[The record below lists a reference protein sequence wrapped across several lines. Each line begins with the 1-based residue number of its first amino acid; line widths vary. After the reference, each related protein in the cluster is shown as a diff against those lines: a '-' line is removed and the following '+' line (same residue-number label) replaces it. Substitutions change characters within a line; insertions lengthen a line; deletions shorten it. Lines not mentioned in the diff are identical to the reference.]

1 MSESDKAQRYIASL
15 NAARLNGTW
24 SDVPELVRKVD
35 KHAPHRRCLTL
46 AATSEAQT
54 ATSSNRRPGTQTSA
68 ASHTTLLDQTPKLVQ
83 AIESESAHKDDA
95 FQANVALH
103 EIYFLRAEWST
114 VLGGLKD
121 DVWLQ
126 VSPFAKTP
134 ADLSPNSRLALI
146 KYCYF
151 LGVASEQKL
160 STESALRVYSQALS
174 AIDQAPVN
182 LAGFLEY
189 RTWAARLL
197 GRICTLQANQGRTS
211 NLSTAYAALISY
223 RAWARIWTGDSASKT
238 TAPSYSLGPYDVSN
252 KDVWAMYYNFLSFLL
267 STDLVYTSSAE
278 SPLAVY
284 NSEYPVHDL
293 AKMRLRQRSELKQ
306 VEAAYESV
314 LLYKTK
320 FPNANQS
327 NEEVEQWTNS
337 VISNW
342 SILCG
347 PGWREVDLGEGGKA
361 AVSRS
366 TLDILYRAATKTFH
380 STLILRHLFTV
391 HASLAEFDLAIKAFD
406 SYTEITTRSKSRAEK
421 TGHNEPG
428 LDSDDIAVLTAAQAI
443 GVLCRYGSQAE
454 GEKAL
459 EISKRLSDW
468 LKQPRP
474 SSAITVSRKDE
485 DGRQPDKAAMNDET
499 ATGILISAESSVAA
513 YRAIGESQANYARLT
528 HDPAQRSEFREKA
541 IKSLRKAAEMSRSG
555 NLDPETALLLGTVL
569 AENRQ
574 LLPATQI
581 VKFALAS
588 SSDDESSS
596 AAQKAQMIPLYHLMS
611 LLLTARGDYEHAVEF
626 CDVAFERFGGAD
638 IMFGDAD
645 GEALIHQMEESEKEA
660 LLQLRLTQLALTE
673 TLDESEMA
681 VDAGSQVLAL
691 YHKLFATSTNGLAP
705 PPPKDR
711 TSFIAPSVKTQGTLK
726 SVRGS
731 IMSRSKSTR
740 KNAEGP
746 TQEKDVPPLPTANNN
761 TSIAAATTT
770 DENTSH
776 EKHHHKIHLPHHPL
790 KHLRHHG
797 HTTDPEKDALA
808 FETGPAVPT
817 KDGSTQNQPL
827 REVPHDLES
836 TKQPAPIGQSDQPPS
851 QNLRLPAPHSTM
863 ASAAPRP
870 RYPSARQKRHTVS
883 LLIEVW
889 LHIAGQ
895 YTRSELFEDAEGAI
909 DEAHK
914 LVEELQQ
921 TVAREDCSAKAFDEK
936 GWGGGRSV
944 NKLWADVWAEVR
956 DFFPSTNPDHN
967 TDTKQRGALAAAKFH
982 PHDALAAYEK
992 ALSHYPDHA
1001 AGIVGISSILLDIY
1015 SQAIPAEAPNP
1026 NSIIAPST
1034 PSTPTNPK
1042 VLPADPTPSVAVQ
1055 TRLAAR
1061 DRAYFLLTA
1070 LTKTGEG
1077 WDDSEAWSLLAR
1089 AHEESGQLDRAR
1101 EALWFL
1107 VELEDGRPIR
1117 PWSVVGCAL

>member
-1 MSESDKAQRYIASL
+1 
-15 NAARLNGTW
+15 
-24 SDVPELVRKVD
+24 
-35 KHAPHRRCLTL
+35 
-46 AATSEAQT
+46 
-54 ATSSNRRPGTQTSA
+54 
-68 ASHTTLLDQTPKLVQ
+68 
-83 AIESESAHKDDA
+83 
-95 FQANVALH
+95 
-103 EIYFLRAEWST
+103 
-114 VLGGLKD
+114 
-121 DVWLQ
+121 LQ
-126 VSPFAKTP
+126 S
-134 ADLSPNSRLALI
+134 
-146 KYCYF
+146 
-151 LGVASEQKL
+151 
-160 STESALRVYSQALS
+160 
-174 AIDQAPVN
+174 
-182 LAGFLEY
+182 
-189 RTWAARLL
+189 
-197 GRICTLQANQGRTS
+197 NQGHTS
-211 NLSTAYAALISY
+211 NLSTANAALISY

-238 TAPSYSLGPYDVSN
+238 AAPSYSLGPYDVSN

-284 NSEYPVHDL
+284 NSEYPAHDL

-314 LLYKTK
+314 LLYKTR
-320 FPNANQS
+320 FPHANQS
-327 NEEVEQWTNS
+327 NEEVERWTNS
-337 VISNW
+337 VIANW

-428 LDSDDIAVLTAAQAI
+428 LDSDDLVVLTAAQAI

-459 EISKRLSDW
+459 DVSKRLSDW

-474 SSAITVSRKDE
+474 T
-485 DGRQPDKAAMNDET
+485 AMNDET

-513 YRAIGESQANYARLT
+513 YRAIGEIQANYARLT
-528 HDPAQRSEFREKA
+528 HDPAQRSEYREQA
-541 IKSLRKAAEMSRSG
+541 IKSLRKAAEMSPG
-555 NLDPETALLLGTVL
+555 GDLDPETALLLGTVL

-574 LLPATQI
+574 LLPATQV

-588 SSDDESSS
+588 SQDDESSS
-596 AAQKAQMIPLYHLMS
+596 AVRKAQMIPLYHLMS

-626 CDVAFERFGGAD
+626 CDIAFEQFGGSD

-645 GEALIHQMEESEKEA
+645 GEALIHQMEESEKEL

-691 YHKLFATSTNGLAP
+691 YHKLFGTSANGVAP
-705 PPPKDR
+705 PPPKDM

-731 IMSRSKSTR
+731 IMSRTKSTR
-740 KNAEGP
+740 KNAEGL
-746 TQEKDVPPLPTANNN
+746 TQEKDVPPLPTANKN
-761 TSIAAATTT
+761 TSIPAATTT

-790 KHLRHHG
+790 KHLHHHG
-797 HTTDPEKDALA
+797 HATDPEKDALA
-808 FETGPAVPT
+808 SETAPAVPT
-817 KDGSTQNQPL
+817 KDESNQNQPL
-827 REVPHDLES
+827 REVPHNLES
-836 TKQPAPIGQSDQPPS
+836 TKQPAPIGHSDQPPS
-851 QNLRLPAPHSTM
+851 QDLRLPAPHPTM

-921 TVAREDCSAKAFDEK
+921 AVAREDCSAKAFDEK

-944 NKLWADVWAEVR
+944 NRLWADVWAE
-956 DFFPSTNPDHN
+956 
-967 TDTKQRGALAAAKFH
+967 RGALAAAKSK

-1015 SQAIPAEAPNP
+1015 SQVIPAEAPNP
-1026 NSIIAPST
+1026 NSI
-1034 PSTPTNPK
+1034 
-1042 VLPADPTPSVAVQ
+1042 
-1055 TRLAAR
+1055 
-1061 DRAYFLLTA
+1061 
-1070 LTKTGEG
+1070 
-1077 WDDSEAWSLLAR
+1077 
-1089 AHEESGQLDRAR
+1089 
-1101 EALWFL
+1101 
-1107 VELEDGRPIR
+1107 
-1117 PWSVVGCAL
+1117 

>member
-1 MSESDKAQRYIASL
+1 VSESDKAQRYIGSL
-15 NAARLNGTW
+15 NAARLNGAW

-35 KHAPHRRCLTL
+35 KHAPHRTCLTL

-68 ASHTTLLDQTPKLVQ
+68 ASHTSLLDQTPKLVR
-83 AIESESAHKDDA
+83 AIESERTLLEDA

-103 EIYFLRAEWST
+103 EIYFLRAEWPT

-121 DVWLQ
+121 DVWKELA
-126 VSPFAKTP
+126 PFAKSP
-134 ADLSPNSRLALI
+134 AELNPNTRLALI
-146 KYCYF
+146 KHCYF

-160 STESALRVYSQALS
+160 SLDSALRVYSQALS

-182 LAGFLEY
+182 LAALSEY

-197 GRICTLQANQGRTS
+197 GRICTLQSKQAHTS
-211 NLSTAYAALISY
+211 TLSTANAALVSY
-223 RAWARIWTGDSASKT
+223 RAWARIWTGDSATKIA
-238 TAPSYSLGPYDVSN
+238 APSYSLGPYDVSN
-252 KDVWAMYYNFLSFLL
+252 KEVWGMYYSFLSFILA
-267 STDLVYTSSAE
+267 TDLLYTPSSE
-278 SPLAVY
+278 SPLAFY
-284 NSEYPVHDL
+284 NPNHPTSDL

-320 FPNANQS
+320 FPQANQS
-327 NEEVEQWTNS
+327 NEEVEQWVNS

-347 PGWREVDLGEGGKA
+347 PGWREPDLGEGGKA
-361 AVSRS
+361 AVSRG

-380 STLILRHLFTV
+380 STLILRHLFTI

-406 SYTEITTRSKSRAEK
+406 SYTEITSRAKSRAEK

-428 LDSDDIAVLTAAQAI
+428 LDSDDLVVLTAAQAI
-443 GVLCRYGSQAE
+443 GILCRYGSQAE

-459 EISKRLSDW
+459 EVSKRLSDW
-468 LKQPRP
+468 LRQPRP

-485 DGRQPDKAAMNDET
+485 DGRQPDKAAMHDET
-499 ATGILISAESSVAA
+499 ATGILISAKSSVAA

-528 HDPAQRSEFREKA
+528 HDPAQRSEYREKA
-541 IKSLRKAAEMSRSG
+541 IKSLRKAAEMSPDG

-581 VKFALAS
+581 VKFALTS
-588 SSDDESSS
+588 SQDDDSGS
-596 AAQKAQMIPLYHLMS
+596 AIRKGQMIPLYHLMS

-626 CDVAFERFGGAD
+626 CDVAFEQYGGAD
-638 IMFGDAD
+638 IMFGESD
-645 GEALIHQMEESEKEA
+645 GEALILQMEDSEKEG

-673 TLDESEMA
+673 MLDDSETA

-691 YHKLFATSTNGLAP
+691 YHKLFGTSANRVV
-705 PPPKDR
+705 PPPKD
-711 TSFIAPSVKTQGTLK
+711 TVDPSAASFVAPSLKTEGTFK
-726 SVRGS
+726 SVSGS
-731 IMSRSKSTR
+731 IMRRSKSTR
-740 KNAEGP
+740 KTAEGP
-746 TQEKDVPPLPTANNN
+746 AQEKDVPPLPTVNNN
-761 TSIAAATTT
+761 TSTPASTAT
-770 DENTSH
+770 DENMSH
-776 EKHHHKIHLPHHPL
+776 EKQHHKIHLPHHPL
-790 KHLRHHG
+790 KHLHHHG
-797 HTTDPEKDALA
+797 HAADPEKAALA
-808 FETGPAVPT
+808 FDSAPAVPV
-817 KDGSTQNQPL
+817 KDGFDQNQPL
-827 REVPHDLES
+827 REVPHNLES
-836 TKQPAPIGQSDQPPS
+836 TKQPAPIGHEDQTPS
-851 QNLRLPAPHSTM
+851 QDLRLPAPHPTT

-870 RYPSARQKRHTVS
+870 RYSFARQRRHTVS
-883 LLIEVW
+883 LLVEVW

-895 YTRSELFEDAEGAI
+895 YTRGEFFEDAEGAV

-914 LVEELQQ
+914 LAEDLQQ
-921 TVAREDCSAKAFDEK
+921 VVAREDCSAKAFDEK

-944 NKLWADVWAEVR
+944 NRLWADVWAER
-956 DFFPSTNPDHN
+956 AS
-967 TDTKQRGALAAAKFH
+967 LAAARFH
-982 PHDALAAYEK
+982 PHEALAAYER
-992 ALSHYPDHA
+992 ALSYYPDHA
-1001 AGIVGISSILLDIY
+1001 AAIVGISTILLDIY
-1015 SQAIPAEAPNP
+1015 AQVIPAEAPLP

-1034 PSTPTNPK
+1034 PAPTNPK
-1042 VLPADPTPSVAVQ
+1042 VLPTDPTPSVAVQ

-1070 LTKTGEG
+1070 LTKSGEG

-1107 VELEDGRPIR
+1107 VELEDGRPLR
-1117 PWSVVGCAL
+1117 PWNVVSSAL

>member
-1 MSESDKAQRYIASL
+1 MSVSESDKAQRYIASL

-83 AIESESAHKDDA
+83 AIETESAHKDDA

-134 ADLSPNSRLALI
+134 ADLSPNTRLALI

-160 STESALRVYSQALS
+160 SPESALRVYSQALS

-189 RTWAARLL
+189 RTWTARLL
-197 GRICTLQANQGRTS
+197 GRICNLQSNQGHTS
-211 NLSTAYAALISY
+211 NLSTANAALISY

-238 TAPSYSLGPYDVSN
+238 AAPSYSLGPYDVSN

-284 NSEYPVHDL
+284 NSEYPAHDL

-314 LLYKTK
+314 LLYKTR
-320 FPNANQS
+320 FPHANQS
-327 NEEVEQWTNS
+327 NEEVERWTNS
-337 VISNW
+337 VIANW

-428 LDSDDIAVLTAAQAI
+428 LDSDDLVVLTAAQAI

-459 EISKRLSDW
+459 DVSKRLSDW

-474 SSAITVSRKDE
+474 SSAITVARKDE

-528 HDPAQRSEFREKA
+528 HDPAQRSEYREQA
-541 IKSLRKAAEMSRSG
+541 IKSLRKAAEMSPG
-555 NLDPETALLLGTVL
+555 GDLDPETALLLGTVL

-574 LLPATQI
+574 LLPATQV

-588 SSDDESSS
+588 LQDDESSS
-596 AAQKAQMIPLYHLMS
+596 AVRKAQMIPLYHLMS

-626 CDVAFERFGGAD
+626 CDIAFEQFGGSD

-681 VDAGSQVLAL
+681 VDAGSQMLAL
-691 YHKLFATSTNGLAP
+691 YHKLFGTSANGVAP
-705 PPPKDR
+705 PPPKDM

-731 IMSRSKSTR
+731 IMSRTKSTR
-740 KNAEGP
+740 KNAEGL
-746 TQEKDVPPLPTANNN
+746 TQEKDVPPLPTANKN
-761 TSIAAATTT
+761 TSIPAATTT

-790 KHLRHHG
+790 KHLHHHG
-797 HTTDPEKDALA
+797 HATDSEKDALA
-808 FETGPAVPT
+808 SETAPAVPT
-817 KDGSTQNQPL
+817 KDESNQNQPL
-827 REVPHDLES
+827 REVPHNLES
-836 TKQPAPIGQSDQPPS
+836 TKQPAPIGHSDQPPS
-851 QNLRLPAPHSTM
+851 QDLRLPAPYPTM

-914 LVEELQQ
+914 LAEELQQ
-921 TVAREDCSAKAFDEK
+921 AVAREDCSAKAFDEK

-944 NKLWADVWAEVR
+944 NRLWADVWAE
-956 DFFPSTNPDHN
+956 
-967 TDTKQRGALAAAKFH
+967 RGALAAAKSR

-1015 SQAIPAEAPNP
+1015 SQVIPAEAPNP

-1034 PSTPTNPK
+1034 VSTPTNPK
-1042 VLPADPTPSVAVQ
+1042 VLPTDPTPSVAVQ

-1117 PWSVVGCAL
+1117 PWSVVSCAL

>member
-1 MSESDKAQRYIASL
+1 MSVSESDKAQRYIASL
-15 NAARLNGTW
+15 NAARLNGSW

-54 ATSSNRRPGTQTSA
+54 ASSSNRRPGTQTSA

-126 VSPFAKTP
+126 VSPFAKSPAELTP
-134 ADLSPNSRLALI
+134 NTRLALI

-151 LGVASEQKL
+151 LGVASEQNL

-182 LAGFLEY
+182 LASYLEY

-197 GRICTLQANQGRTS
+197 GRICTLQSKQGHTS
-211 NLSTAYAALISY
+211 ALSTAIAALISY
-223 RAWARIWTGDSASKT
+223 RAWARIWTGDAASKT
-238 TAPSYSLGPYDVSN
+238 AAPSYSLGPYDVSN

-278 SPLAVY
+278 SPLALY
-284 NSEYPVHDL
+284 NSEYPVKDL

-314 LLYKTK
+314 LLHKTR
-320 FPNANQS
+320 FPHANQS
-327 NEEVEQWTNS
+327 NQEVEQWTNS
-337 VISNW
+337 VVSNW

-347 PGWREVDLGEGGKA
+347 PNWREVDLGEGGKA

-366 TLDILYRAATKTFH
+366 VLDILYRAATKTFH

-406 SYTEITTRSKSRAEK
+406 SYTDITSRSKSRAEK

-428 LDSDDIAVLTAAQAI
+428 LDSDDTAVLTAAQAI

-541 IKSLRKAAEMSRSG
+541 IKSLRKAAEMSSSG
-555 NLDPETALLLGTVL
+555 SLDPETALLLGTVL

-574 LLPATQI
+574 LLPATQV

-588 SSDDESSS
+588 SQDDESSS
-596 AAQKAQMIPLYHLMS
+596 TARKSQMIPLYHLMS

-626 CDVAFERFGGAD
+626 CDVAFEQFGGAD

-645 GEALIHQMEESEKEA
+645 GEALVHQMEEPEKEA

-673 TLDESEMA
+673 TLDDSEIA

-691 YHKLFATSTNGLAP
+691 YHKLFATSTNGVAP

-711 TSFIAPSVKTQGTLK
+711 TSLIAPSVKTQGTLK

-731 IMSRSKSTR
+731 MMSRSKSTR

-746 TQEKDVPPLPTANNN
+746 AQEKDVPPLPTANNN
-761 TSIAAATTT
+761 TSIPAATTT

-790 KHLRHHG
+790 KHLHHHG
-797 HTTDPEKDALA
+797 HATDPEKAALA
-808 FETGPAVPT
+808 SENTPAVAT
-817 KDGSTQNQPL
+817 KEESNENQAL
-827 REVPHDLES
+827 REVPHNLES
-836 TKQPAPIGQSDQPPS
+836 KKQPAPIGHPDQPPS
-851 QNLRLPAPHSTM
+851 QDLRLPAPHPTK
-863 ASAAPRP
+863 ASAAPRLH
-870 RYPSARQKRHTVS
+870 YPSARQKRHTVS

-895 YTRSELFEDAEGAI
+895 YTRSEFFEDAEGAV

-914 LVEELQQ
+914 LAEELQQ
-921 TVAREDCSAKAFDEK
+921 AVAREDCSAKAFDEK

-944 NKLWADVWAEVR
+944 NRLWADVWAE
-956 DFFPSTNPDHN
+956 
-967 TDTKQRGALAAAKFH
+967 RGALAAARSH

-1042 VLPADPTPSVAVQ
+1042 VLPTDPTPSVAVQ

-1117 PWSVVGCAL
+1117 PWSVVSCAL

>member
-1 MSESDKAQRYIASL
+1 
-15 NAARLNGTW
+15 
-24 SDVPELVRKVD
+24 
-35 KHAPHRRCLTL
+35 
-46 AATSEAQT
+46 
-54 ATSSNRRPGTQTSA
+54 
-68 ASHTTLLDQTPKLVQ
+68 
-83 AIESESAHKDDA
+83 
-95 FQANVALH
+95 
-103 EIYFLRAEWST
+103 
-114 VLGGLKD
+114 
-121 DVWLQ
+121 
-126 VSPFAKTP
+126 
-134 ADLSPNSRLALI
+134 
-146 KYCYF
+146 
-151 LGVASEQKL
+151 
-160 STESALRVYSQALS
+160 
-174 AIDQAPVN
+174 
-182 LAGFLEY
+182 
-189 RTWAARLL
+189 
-197 GRICTLQANQGRTS
+197 
-211 NLSTAYAALISY
+211 
-223 RAWARIWTGDSASKT
+223 
-238 TAPSYSLGPYDVSN
+238 
-252 KDVWAMYYNFLSFLL
+252 
-267 STDLVYTSSAE
+267 
-278 SPLAVY
+278 
-284 NSEYPVHDL
+284 
-293 AKMRLRQRSELKQ
+293 RLRQRSELKQ

-314 LLYKTK
+314 LLYKTR
-320 FPNANQS
+320 FPHANQS
-327 NEEVEQWTNS
+327 NEEVERWTNS
-337 VISNW
+337 VIANW

-428 LDSDDIAVLTAAQAI
+428 LDSDDLVVLTAAQAI

-459 EISKRLSDW
+459 DVSKRLSDW

-474 SSAITVSRKDE
+474 T
-485 DGRQPDKAAMNDET
+485 AMNDET

-513 YRAIGESQANYARLT
+513 YRAIGEIQANYARLT
-528 HDPAQRSEFREKA
+528 HDPAQRSEYREQA
-541 IKSLRKAAEMSRSG
+541 IKSLRKAAEMSPG
-555 NLDPETALLLGTVL
+555 GDLDPETALLLGTVL

-574 LLPATQI
+574 LLPATQV

-588 SSDDESSS
+588 SQDDESSS
-596 AAQKAQMIPLYHLMS
+596 AVRKAQMIPLYHLMS

-626 CDVAFERFGGAD
+626 CDIAFEQFGGSD

-645 GEALIHQMEESEKEA
+645 GEALIHQMEESEKEL

-691 YHKLFATSTNGLAP
+691 YHKLFGTSANGVAP
-705 PPPKDR
+705 PPPKDM

-731 IMSRSKSTR
+731 IMSRTKSTR
-740 KNAEGP
+740 KNAEGL
-746 TQEKDVPPLPTANNN
+746 TQEKDVPPLPTANKN
-761 TSIAAATTT
+761 TSIPAATTT

-790 KHLRHHG
+790 KHLHHHG
-797 HTTDPEKDALA
+797 HATDPEKDALA
-808 FETGPAVPT
+808 SETAPAVPT
-817 KDGSTQNQPL
+817 KDESNQNQPL
-827 REVPHDLES
+827 REVPHNLES
-836 TKQPAPIGQSDQPPS
+836 TKQPAPIGHSDQPPS
-851 QNLRLPAPHSTM
+851 QDLRLPAPHPTM

-921 TVAREDCSAKAFDEK
+921 AVAREDCSAKAFDEK

-944 NKLWADVWAEVR
+944 NRLWADVWAE
-956 DFFPSTNPDHN
+956 
-967 TDTKQRGALAAAKFH
+967 RGALAAAKSK

-1015 SQAIPAEAPNP
+1015 SQ
-1026 NSIIAPST
+1026 
-1034 PSTPTNPK
+1034 
-1042 VLPADPTPSVAVQ
+1042 
-1055 TRLAAR
+1055 
-1061 DRAYFLLTA
+1061 
-1070 LTKTGEG
+1070 
-1077 WDDSEAWSLLAR
+1077 
-1089 AHEESGQLDRAR
+1089 
-1101 EALWFL
+1101 
-1107 VELEDGRPIR
+1107 
-1117 PWSVVGCAL
+1117 

>member
-1 MSESDKAQRYIASL
+1 
-15 NAARLNGTW
+15 
-24 SDVPELVRKVD
+24 
-35 KHAPHRRCLTL
+35 
-46 AATSEAQT
+46 
-54 ATSSNRRPGTQTSA
+54 
-68 ASHTTLLDQTPKLVQ
+68 
-83 AIESESAHKDDA
+83 
-95 FQANVALH
+95 
-103 EIYFLRAEWST
+103 
-114 VLGGLKD
+114 
-121 DVWLQ
+121 
-126 VSPFAKTP
+126 
-134 ADLSPNSRLALI
+134 
-146 KYCYF
+146 
-151 LGVASEQKL
+151 
-160 STESALRVYSQALS
+160 
-174 AIDQAPVN
+174 
-182 LAGFLEY
+182 
-189 RTWAARLL
+189 
-197 GRICTLQANQGRTS
+197 
-211 NLSTAYAALISY
+211 
-223 RAWARIWTGDSASKT
+223 
-238 TAPSYSLGPYDVSN
+238 
-252 KDVWAMYYNFLSFLL
+252 DVWAMYYNFLSFLL

-284 NSEYPVHDL
+284 NFEYPAHDL

-314 LLYKTK
+314 LLYKNK
-320 FPNANQS
+320 FPHANQS

-337 VISNW
+337 IISNW

-366 TLDILYRAATKTFH
+366 TLDVLYRAATKTFH

-428 LDSDDIAVLTAAQAI
+428 LDSDDLVVLTAAQAI

-459 EISKRLSDW
+459 EVSKRLSDW

-474 SSAITVSRKDE
+474 T
-485 DGRQPDKAAMNDET
+485 AMNDET

-528 HDPAQRSEFREKA
+528 HDPAQRSEYREKA
-541 IKSLRKAAEMSRSG
+541 IKSLRKAAEMSPGG

-581 VKFALAS
+581 VKFALTS
-588 SSDDESSS
+588 SQDDESGDTVR
-596 AAQKAQMIPLYHLMS
+596 KGQMIPLYHLMS

-626 CDVAFERFGGAD
+626 CDVAFEQFGGAD
-638 IMFGDAD
+638 IMFGDAN
-645 GEALIHQMEESEKEA
+645 GEALIHQMEDSEKEA

-691 YHKLFATSTNGLAP
+691 YHKLFGTSTTGVAP

-746 TQEKDVPPLPTANNN
+746 TQEKDVPPLPTANN
-761 TSIAAATTT
+761 TSIPAATTI

-776 EKHHHKIHLPHHPL
+776 EKHHHKLHLPHHPL
-790 KHLRHHG
+790 KHLHHHG
-797 HTTDPEKDALA
+797 HATDPEKDALA
-808 FETGPAVPT
+808 FENAPAVPT
-817 KDGSTQNQPL
+817 KDGSNQNQPL
-827 REVPHDLES
+827 REVPHNLES
-836 TKQPAPIGQSDQPPS
+836 TKQPAPIGHSDQPPS
-851 QNLRLPAPHSTM
+851 QDLRLPAPHPTM

-895 YTRSELFEDAEGAI
+895 YIRSELFEDAEGAI

-921 TVAREDCSAKAFDEK
+921 AVAREDCSAKAFDEK
-936 GWGGGRSV
+936 GWGGGHSV
-944 NKLWADVWAEVR
+944 NRLWADVWAE
-956 DFFPSTNPDHN
+956 
-967 TDTKQRGALAAAKFH
+967 RGALAAAKSR

-992 ALSHYPDHA
+992 ALSHCPDHA

-1015 SQAIPAEAPNP
+1015 SQVIPAEAPNT

-1034 PSTPTNPK
+1034 VSTPTNPK
-1042 VLPADPTPSVAVQ
+1042 VLPTDPTPSVAVQ

-1117 PWSVVGCAL
+1117 PWSVVSCAL

>member
-197 GRICTLQANQGRTS
+197 GRICTLQANQGHTS

-238 TAPSYSLGPYDVSN
+238 IAPSYSLGPYDVSN

-284 NSEYPVHDL
+284 NSEYPAHDL

-320 FPNANQS
+320 FPTANQS

-499 ATGILISAESSVAA
+499 ATGILISTESSVAA

-541 IKSLRKAAEMSRSG
+541 IKSLRTAAEMSRSG

-588 SSDDESSS
+588 SSDDEFSS

-626 CDVAFERFGGAD
+626 CDIAFERFGGAD

-761 TSIAAATTT
+761 TSIAAATTN

-790 KHLRHHG
+790 KHLHHHG
-797 HTTDPEKDALA
+797 HATDPEKDALA
-808 FETGPAVPT
+808 SGTAPAVPT

-827 REVPHDLES
+827 REVPLNLES
-836 TKQPAPIGQSDQPPS
+836 TKQPAPIGHSDQPPS
-851 QNLRLPAPHSTM
+851 QNSRLPAPYPTM

-921 TVAREDCSAKAFDEK
+921 AVAREDCSAKAFDEK

-956 DFFPSTNPDHN
+956 DFFPSTNLDYN

-1015 SQAIPAEAPNP
+1015 SQAIPAEAPNL

>member
-1 MSESDKAQRYIASL
+1 
-15 NAARLNGTW
+15 
-24 SDVPELVRKVD
+24 
-35 KHAPHRRCLTL
+35 
-46 AATSEAQT
+46 
-54 ATSSNRRPGTQTSA
+54 
-68 ASHTTLLDQTPKLVQ
+68 
-83 AIESESAHKDDA
+83 
-95 FQANVALH
+95 
-103 EIYFLRAEWST
+103 
-114 VLGGLKD
+114 
-121 DVWLQ
+121 
-126 VSPFAKTP
+126 
-134 ADLSPNSRLALI
+134 
-146 KYCYF
+146 
-151 LGVASEQKL
+151 
-160 STESALRVYSQALS
+160 
-174 AIDQAPVN
+174 
-182 LAGFLEY
+182 
-189 RTWAARLL
+189 
-197 GRICTLQANQGRTS
+197 
-211 NLSTAYAALISY
+211 
-223 RAWARIWTGDSASKT
+223 
-238 TAPSYSLGPYDVSN
+238 
-252 KDVWAMYYNFLSFLL
+252 
-267 STDLVYTSSAE
+267 
-278 SPLAVY
+278 
-284 NSEYPVHDL
+284 
-293 AKMRLRQRSELKQ
+293 
-306 VEAAYESV
+306 
-314 LLYKTK
+314 
-320 FPNANQS
+320 

-337 VISNW
+337 IISNW

-366 TLDILYRAATKTFH
+366 TLDVLYRAATKTFH

-428 LDSDDIAVLTAAQAI
+428 LDSDDLVVLTAAQAI

-459 EISKRLSDW
+459 EVSKRLSDW

-474 SSAITVSRKDE
+474 T
-485 DGRQPDKAAMNDET
+485 AMNDET

-528 HDPAQRSEFREKA
+528 HDPAQRSEYREKA
-541 IKSLRKAAEMSRSG
+541 IKSLRKAAEMSPGG

-581 VKFALAS
+581 VKFALTS
-588 SSDDESSS
+588 SQDDESGDTVR
-596 AAQKAQMIPLYHLMS
+596 KGQMIPLYHLMS

-626 CDVAFERFGGAD
+626 CDVAFEQFGGAD
-638 IMFGDAD
+638 IMFGDAN
-645 GEALIHQMEESEKEA
+645 GEALIHQMEDSEKEA

-691 YHKLFATSTNGLAP
+691 YHKLFGTSTTGVAP

-746 TQEKDVPPLPTANNN
+746 TQEKDVPPLPTANN
-761 TSIAAATTT
+761 TSIPAATTI

-776 EKHHHKIHLPHHPL
+776 EKHHHKLHLPHHPL
-790 KHLRHHG
+790 KHLHHHG
-797 HTTDPEKDALA
+797 HATDPEKDALA
-808 FETGPAVPT
+808 FENAPAVPT
-817 KDGSTQNQPL
+817 KDGSNQNQPL
-827 REVPHDLES
+827 REVPHNLES
-836 TKQPAPIGQSDQPPS
+836 TKQPAPIGHSDQPPS
-851 QNLRLPAPHSTM
+851 QDLRLPAPHPTM

-895 YTRSELFEDAEGAI
+895 YIRSELFEDAEGAI

-921 TVAREDCSAKAFDEK
+921 AVAREDCSAKAFDEK
-936 GWGGGRSV
+936 GWGGGHSV
-944 NKLWADVWAEVR
+944 NRLWADVWAE
-956 DFFPSTNPDHN
+956 
-967 TDTKQRGALAAAKFH
+967 RGALAAAKSR

-992 ALSHYPDHA
+992 ALSHCPDHA

-1015 SQAIPAEAPNP
+1015 SQVIPAEAPNT

-1034 PSTPTNPK
+1034 VSTPTNPK
-1042 VLPADPTPSVAVQ
+1042 VLPTDPTPSVAVQ

-1117 PWSVVGCAL
+1117 PWSVVSCAL

>member
-1 MSESDKAQRYIASL
+1 MQVSESDKAQRYIASL
-15 NAARLNGTW
+15 NAARLNGSW

-68 ASHTTLLDQTPKLVQ
+68 ASHTSLLDQTPKLVQ
-83 AIESESAHKDDA
+83 AIESEHAHQEDA
-95 FQANVALH
+95 FQASVALH
-103 EIYFLRAEWST
+103 EIYFLRAEWAT

-126 VSPFAKTP
+126 VAPFAKSPTE
-134 ADLSPNSRLALI
+134 LSSNSRLALI

-160 STESALRVYSQALS
+160 SLDSALRVYSQALS

-182 LAGFLEY
+182 LASFPEY

-197 GRICTLQANQGRTS
+197 GRICTLQSNQGHTS
-211 NLSTAYAALISY
+211 TLSTANAALISY
-223 RAWARIWTGDSASKT
+223 RAWARIWTGDSANKT
-238 TAPSYSLGPYDVSN
+238 AAPSYSLGPYDVSN
-252 KDVWAMYYNFLSFLL
+252 KDVWGMYYGFLSFLL
-267 STDLVYTSSAE
+267 STDLVYTPSAE
-278 SPLAVY
+278 SPLAFY
-284 NSEYPVHDL
+284 NSNYPTNDL
-293 AKMRLRQRSELKQ
+293 AKMKLRQRSELKQ
-306 VEAAYESV
+306 VEAAYESL
-314 LLYKTK
+314 LLYKTE
-320 FPNANQS
+320 FPQANQS

-342 SILCG
+342 SVLCG
-347 PGWREVDLGEGGKA
+347 PRWREVDLGEGGRA

-391 HASLAEFDLAIKAFD
+391 HTSLAEFDLAIKAFD
-406 SYTEITTRSKSRAEK
+406 SYTDITSRAKSRAEK

-428 LDSDDIAVLTAAQAI
+428 LDSDDLVVLTAAQAI

-459 EISKRLSDW
+459 EVSKRLSDW
-468 LKQPRP
+468 LRQPRP

-499 ATGILISAESSVAA
+499 ATGTLISAESSVAA
-513 YRAIGESQANYARLT
+513 YRAIGESEANFARLT
-528 HDPAQRSEFREKA
+528 HDPAQRSEYRERA
-541 IKSLRKAAEMSRSG
+541 IKSLRKAAEMSPGG
-555 NLDPETALLLGTVL
+555 NLDPETALLLGIVL

-588 SSDDESSS
+588 SQDDESSS
-596 AAQKAQMIPLYHLMS
+596 TVRKGQMIPLYHLMS
-611 LLLTARGDYEHAVEF
+611 LILTARGDYEHAVEF
-626 CDVAFERFGGAD
+626 CDVAFEQFGGAD

-673 TLDESEMA
+673 MFDDSETA

-691 YHKLFATSTNGLAP
+691 YHRLFATSANGVPPP

-711 TSFIAPSVKTQGTLK
+711 ASMIAPSVKTEGTLK
-726 SVRGS
+726 SVSGS
-731 IMSRSKSTR
+731 IMRRSKSTR

-746 TQEKDVPPLPTANNN
+746 VQEKDVPPLPTANN
-761 TSIAAATTT
+761 TSIPAATTT
-770 DENTSH
+770 NENTSH

-790 KHLRHHG
+790 KHLHHHG
-797 HTTDPEKDALA
+797 HATDPEKDALA
-808 FETGPAVPT
+808 AETAPAVPT
-817 KDGSTQNQPL
+817 KDGSNQNQPL
-827 REVPHDLES
+827 REVPHNLES
-836 TKQPAPIGQSDQPPS
+836 TKQPAPIGHSDQPPS
-851 QNLRLPAPHSTM
+851 QDLRLPAPHPTS

-870 RYPSARQKRHTVS
+870 RYPSARQKRHTAS

-909 DEAHK
+909 DEAYK

-921 TVAREDCSAKAFDEK
+921 VVAREDCSAKAFDEK

-944 NKLWADVWAEVR
+944 NRLWADVWAEV
-956 DFFPSTNPDHN
+956 
-967 TDTKQRGALAAAKFH
+967 
-982 PHDALAAYEK
+982 
-992 ALSHYPDHA
+992 
-1001 AGIVGISSILLDIY
+1001 
-1015 SQAIPAEAPNP
+1015 
-1026 NSIIAPST
+1026 
-1034 PSTPTNPK
+1034 
-1042 VLPADPTPSVAVQ
+1042 
-1055 TRLAAR
+1055 
-1061 DRAYFLLTA
+1061 
-1070 LTKTGEG
+1070 
-1077 WDDSEAWSLLAR
+1077 
-1089 AHEESGQLDRAR
+1089 
-1101 EALWFL
+1101 
-1107 VELEDGRPIR
+1107 
-1117 PWSVVGCAL
+1117 

>member
-1 MSESDKAQRYIASL
+1 
-15 NAARLNGTW
+15 
-24 SDVPELVRKVD
+24 
-35 KHAPHRRCLTL
+35 
-46 AATSEAQT
+46 
-54 ATSSNRRPGTQTSA
+54 
-68 ASHTTLLDQTPKLVQ
+68 
-83 AIESESAHKDDA
+83 
-95 FQANVALH
+95 
-103 EIYFLRAEWST
+103 
-114 VLGGLKD
+114 
-121 DVWLQ
+121 LQ
-126 VSPFAKTP
+126 S
-134 ADLSPNSRLALI
+134 
-146 KYCYF
+146 
-151 LGVASEQKL
+151 
-160 STESALRVYSQALS
+160 
-174 AIDQAPVN
+174 
-182 LAGFLEY
+182 
-189 RTWAARLL
+189 
-197 GRICTLQANQGRTS
+197 NQGHTS
-211 NLSTAYAALISY
+211 NLSTANAALISY

-238 TAPSYSLGPYDVSN
+238 AAPSYSLGPYDVSN

-284 NSEYPVHDL
+284 NFEYPAHDL

-314 LLYKTK
+314 LLYKNK
-320 FPNANQS
+320 FPHANQS

-337 VISNW
+337 IISNW

-366 TLDILYRAATKTFH
+366 TLDVLYRAATKTFH

-428 LDSDDIAVLTAAQAI
+428 LDSDDLVVLTAAQAI

-459 EISKRLSDW
+459 EVSKRLSDW

-474 SSAITVSRKDE
+474 T
-485 DGRQPDKAAMNDET
+485 AMNDET

-528 HDPAQRSEFREKA
+528 HDPAQRSEYREKA
-541 IKSLRKAAEMSRSG
+541 IKSLRKAAEMSPGG

-581 VKFALAS
+581 VKFALTS
-588 SSDDESSS
+588 SQDDESGDTVR
-596 AAQKAQMIPLYHLMS
+596 KGQMIPLYHLMS

-626 CDVAFERFGGAD
+626 CDVAFEQFGGAD
-638 IMFGDAD
+638 IMFGDAN
-645 GEALIHQMEESEKEA
+645 GEALIHQMEDSEKEA

-691 YHKLFATSTNGLAP
+691 YHKLFGTSTTGVAP

-746 TQEKDVPPLPTANNN
+746 TQEKDVPPLPTANN
-761 TSIAAATTT
+761 TSIPAATTI

-776 EKHHHKIHLPHHPL
+776 EKHHHKLHLPHHPL
-790 KHLRHHG
+790 KHLHHHG
-797 HTTDPEKDALA
+797 HATDPEKDALA
-808 FETGPAVPT
+808 FENAPAVPT
-817 KDGSTQNQPL
+817 KDGSNQNQPL
-827 REVPHDLES
+827 REVPHNLES
-836 TKQPAPIGQSDQPPS
+836 TKQPAPIGHSDQPPS
-851 QNLRLPAPHSTM
+851 QDLRLPAPHPTM

-895 YTRSELFEDAEGAI
+895 YIRSELFEDAEGAI

-921 TVAREDCSAKAFDEK
+921 AVAREDCSAKAFDEK
-936 GWGGGRSV
+936 GWGGGHSV
-944 NKLWADVWAEVR
+944 NRLWADVWAE
-956 DFFPSTNPDHN
+956 
-967 TDTKQRGALAAAKFH
+967 RGALAAAKSR

-992 ALSHYPDHA
+992 ALSHCPDHA

-1015 SQAIPAEAPNP
+1015 SQVIPAEAPNT

-1034 PSTPTNPK
+1034 VSTPTNPK
-1042 VLPADPTPSVAVQ
+1042 VLPTDPTPSVAVQ

-1117 PWSVVGCAL
+1117 PWSVVSCAL

>member
-1 MSESDKAQRYIASL
+1 
-15 NAARLNGTW
+15 
-24 SDVPELVRKVD
+24 
-35 KHAPHRRCLTL
+35 
-46 AATSEAQT
+46 
-54 ATSSNRRPGTQTSA
+54 
-68 ASHTTLLDQTPKLVQ
+68 
-83 AIESESAHKDDA
+83 
-95 FQANVALH
+95 
-103 EIYFLRAEWST
+103 
-114 VLGGLKD
+114 
-121 DVWLQ
+121 LQ
-126 VSPFAKTP
+126 S
-134 ADLSPNSRLALI
+134 
-146 KYCYF
+146 
-151 LGVASEQKL
+151 
-160 STESALRVYSQALS
+160 
-174 AIDQAPVN
+174 
-182 LAGFLEY
+182 
-189 RTWAARLL
+189 
-197 GRICTLQANQGRTS
+197 NQGHTS
-211 NLSTAYAALISY
+211 NLSTANAALISY

-238 TAPSYSLGPYDVSN
+238 AAPSYSLGPYDVSN

-284 NSEYPVHDL
+284 NSEYPAHDL

-314 LLYKTK
+314 LLYKTR
-320 FPNANQS
+320 FPHANQS
-327 NEEVEQWTNS
+327 NEEVERWTNS
-337 VISNW
+337 VIANW

-428 LDSDDIAVLTAAQAI
+428 LDSDDLVVLTAAQAI

-459 EISKRLSDW
+459 DVSKRLSDW

-474 SSAITVSRKDE
+474 T
-485 DGRQPDKAAMNDET
+485 AMNDET

-513 YRAIGESQANYARLT
+513 YRAIGEIQANYARLT
-528 HDPAQRSEFREKA
+528 HDPAQRSEYREQA
-541 IKSLRKAAEMSRSG
+541 IKSLRKAAEMSPG
-555 NLDPETALLLGTVL
+555 GDLDPETALLLGTVL

-574 LLPATQI
+574 LLPATQV

-588 SSDDESSS
+588 SQDDESSS
-596 AAQKAQMIPLYHLMS
+596 AVRKAQMIPLYHLMS

-626 CDVAFERFGGAD
+626 CDIAFEQFGGSD

-645 GEALIHQMEESEKEA
+645 GEALIHQMEESEKEL

-691 YHKLFATSTNGLAP
+691 YHKLFGTSANGVAP
-705 PPPKDR
+705 PPPKDM

-731 IMSRSKSTR
+731 IMSRTKSTR
-740 KNAEGP
+740 KNAEGL
-746 TQEKDVPPLPTANNN
+746 TQEKDVPPLPTANKN
-761 TSIAAATTT
+761 TSIPAATTT

-790 KHLRHHG
+790 KHLHHHG
-797 HTTDPEKDALA
+797 HATDPEKDALA
-808 FETGPAVPT
+808 SETAPAVPT
-817 KDGSTQNQPL
+817 KDESNQNQPL
-827 REVPHDLES
+827 REVPHNLES
-836 TKQPAPIGQSDQPPS
+836 TKQPAPIGHSDQPPS
-851 QNLRLPAPHSTM
+851 QDLRLPAPHPTM

-921 TVAREDCSAKAFDEK
+921 AVAREDCSAKAFDEK

-944 NKLWADVWAEVR
+944 NRLWADVWAE
-956 DFFPSTNPDHN
+956 
-967 TDTKQRGALAAAKFH
+967 RGALAAAKSK

-1015 SQAIPAEAPNP
+1015 SQVIPA
-1026 NSIIAPST
+1026 
-1034 PSTPTNPK
+1034 
-1042 VLPADPTPSVAVQ
+1042 
-1055 TRLAAR
+1055 
-1061 DRAYFLLTA
+1061 
-1070 LTKTGEG
+1070 
-1077 WDDSEAWSLLAR
+1077 
-1089 AHEESGQLDRAR
+1089 
-1101 EALWFL
+1101 
-1107 VELEDGRPIR
+1107 
-1117 PWSVVGCAL
+1117 

>member
-15 NAARLNGTW
+15 NAARLNGSW

-68 ASHTTLLDQTPKLVQ
+68 ASHTSLLDQTPKLVQ
-83 AIESESAHKDDA
+83 AIESEHAHQEDA

-103 EIYFLRAEWST
+103 EIYFLRAEWAT

-126 VSPFAKTP
+126 VAPFAKSPTE
-134 ADLSPNSRLALI
+134 LSPNSRLALI

-160 STESALRVYSQALS
+160 SLDSALRVYSQALS

-182 LAGFLEY
+182 LASFSEY

-197 GRICTLQANQGRTS
+197 GRICTLQSKQGHTS
-211 NLSTAYAALISY
+211 TLSTANNALISY

-238 TAPSYSLGPYDVSN
+238 AAPSYSLGPYDVSN
-252 KDVWAMYYNFLSFLL
+252 KDVWGMYYGFLSFLL

-278 SPLAVY
+278 TPLAFH
-284 NSEYPVHDL
+284 NPNYPTNDL
-293 AKMRLRQRSELKQ
+293 AKMKLRQRSELKQ
-306 VEAAYESV
+306 VEAAYESL

-320 FPNANQS
+320 FPQANQS

-347 PGWREVDLGEGGKA
+347 PRWREADLGEGGRA

-406 SYTEITTRSKSRAEK
+406 SYTEITSRAKSRAEK

-428 LDSDDIAVLTAAQAI
+428 LDSDDLVVLTAAQAI

-459 EISKRLSDW
+459 EVSKRLSDW

-485 DGRQPDKAAMNDET
+485 DGRQPDKVAMNDET

-513 YRAIGESQANYARLT
+513 YRAIGESEANFARLT
-528 HDPAQRSEFREKA
+528 HDPAQRSEYREKA
-541 IKSLRKAAEMSRSG
+541 IKSLRKAAEVSPGG
-555 NLDPETALLLGTVL
+555 NLHPETALLLATVL

-588 SSDDESSS
+588 SQDDKSSS
-596 AAQKAQMIPLYHLMS
+596 TVRKGQMIPLYHLMS

-626 CDVAFERFGGAD
+626 CDVAFEQFGGAD

-673 TLDESEMA
+673 MLDDSETA

-691 YHKLFATSTNGLAP
+691 YHKLFATSTNGVA

-711 TSFIAPSVKTQGTLK
+711 ASVIAPSVKTQGTLK
-726 SVRGS
+726 SVSGS
-731 IMSRSKSTR
+731 MMRRSKSTR

-746 TQEKDVPPLPTANNN
+746 IQETDVPPLPTANN
-761 TSIAAATTT
+761 TSVPAATTI

-790 KHLRHHG
+790 KHLHHHG
-797 HTTDPEKDALA
+797 HATDSEKDAVA
-808 FETGPAVPT
+808 ADTASAVPT
-817 KDGSTQNQPL
+817 NGSDQNQPL
-827 REVPHDLES
+827 REVPHNLES
-836 TKQPAPIGQSDQPPS
+836 TKQPAPIGHSDQPPS
-851 QNLRLPAPHSTM
+851 QDLRLPAPHPTM
-863 ASAAPRP
+863 AAAAPRP
-870 RYPSARQKRHTVS
+870 RYPSARQKRHTLS

-895 YTRSELFEDAEGAI
+895 YTRSEFFEDAEGAI
-909 DEAHK
+909 NEASK
-914 LVEELQQ
+914 LSEELQQ
-921 TVAREDCSAKAFDEK
+921 IVAREDCSAKAFDEK

-944 NKLWADVWAEVR
+944 NRLWADVWAEVC
-956 DFFPSTNPDHN
+956 T
-967 TDTKQRGALAAAKFH
+967 
-982 PHDALAAYEK
+982 
-992 ALSHYPDHA
+992 
-1001 AGIVGISSILLDIY
+1001 
-1015 SQAIPAEAPNP
+1015 
-1026 NSIIAPST
+1026 
-1034 PSTPTNPK
+1034 
-1042 VLPADPTPSVAVQ
+1042 
-1055 TRLAAR
+1055 
-1061 DRAYFLLTA
+1061 
-1070 LTKTGEG
+1070 
-1077 WDDSEAWSLLAR
+1077 SLLCR
-1089 AHEESGQLDRAR
+1089 LMVQY
-1101 EALWFL
+1101 
-1107 VELEDGRPIR
+1107 
-1117 PWSVVGCAL
+1117 

>member
-1 MSESDKAQRYIASL
+1 MSGGVQVSESDKAQRYIGSL
-15 NAARLNGTW
+15 NAARLNGAW
-24 SDVPELVRKVD
+24 ADVPELVRKVD

-46 AATSEAQT
+46 AATAEAQT

-68 ASHTTLLDQTPKLVQ
+68 ASHTSLLDQTPKLVQ
-83 AIESESAHKDDA
+83 AIESEQSHLEDA
-95 FQANVALH
+95 FQAKVALH

-121 DVWLQ
+121 NVWAE
-126 VSPFAKTP
+126 VAPFAKSP
-134 ADLSPNSRLALI
+134 AELNPNTRLALI
-146 KYCYF
+146 KHCYF

-160 STESALRVYSQALS
+160 SLDSALRVYSQALS

-182 LAGFLEY
+182 LAALSEY

-197 GRICTLQANQGRTS
+197 GRICTLQSKQGHTS
-211 NLSTAYAALISY
+211 TLSTANAALISY

-238 TAPSYSLGPYDVSN
+238 AAPSYSLGPYDVSN
-252 KDVWAMYYNFLSFLL
+252 KEVWAMYYNFLSFVLA
-267 STDLVYTSSAE
+267 TDLLYTPSAE
-278 SPLAVY
+278 SPLTFY
-284 NSEYPVHDL
+284 NPEYHSTSDL

-320 FPNANQS
+320 FPQANQS
-327 NEEVEQWTNS
+327 NEEVEKWANS

-347 PGWREVDLGEGGKA
+347 PRWRETDLGEGGKA

-406 SYTEITTRSKSRAEK
+406 SYTEITSRAKSRAEK

-428 LDSDDIAVLTAAQAI
+428 LDSDDLVVLTAAQAI

-459 EISKRLSDW
+459 EVSKRLSDW

-485 DGRQPDKAAMNDET
+485 DGRQPDKAAMHDET
-499 ATGILISAESSVAA
+499 ETGILISAESSVAA
-513 YRAIGESQANYARLT
+513 YRAIGGSQANFARLT
-528 HDPAQRSEFREKA
+528 HDPAQRSEYREKA
-541 IKSLRKAAEMSRSG
+541 IKSLRKAAEMSPNG

-588 SSDDESSS
+588 SQDDDSGS
-596 AAQKAQMIPLYHLMS
+596 AISKGQMIPLYHLMS

-626 CDVAFERFGGAD
+626 CDVAFEQYGGAD
-638 IMFGDAD
+638 IMFGDSD
-645 GEALIHQMEESEKEA
+645 GEALILQMEDSEKEG

-673 TLDESEMA
+673 MLDDSETA

-691 YHKLFATSTNGLAP
+691 YHKLFGTSANGIA
-705 PPPKDR
+705 PPKD
-711 TSFIAPSVKTQGTLK
+711 TVDPSAASFVAPPLKTEGTFK
-726 SVRGS
+726 SVSGS
-731 IMSRSKSTR
+731 IMRRSKSTR

-746 TQEKDVPPLPTANNN
+746 TQEKDVPPLPTVNNN
-761 TSIAAATTT
+761 TSTPVSSTTN
-770 DENTSH
+770 ENLSH
-776 EKHHHKIHLPHHPL
+776 EKQHHKIHLPHHPL
-790 KHLRHHG
+790 KHLHHHG
-797 HTTDPEKDALA
+797 HAADPEKAALA
-808 FETGPAVPT
+808 FDSAPAVPT
-817 KDGSTQNQPL
+817 KDGFDQNQPL
-827 REVPHDLES
+827 REVPHNLES
-836 TKQPAPIGQSDQPPS
+836 TKQPAPIGHKDQPPS
-851 QNLRLPAPHSTM
+851 QDLRLPAPHPIM

-883 LLIEVW
+883 LLVEVW

-895 YTRSELFEDAEGAI
+895 YTRGEFFEDAEGAV
-909 DEAHK
+909 DESHK
-914 LVEELQQ
+914 LVEDLQQ
-921 TVAREDCSAKAFDEK
+921 VVAREDCSAKAFDEK

-944 NKLWADVWAEVR
+944 NRLWADVWAER
-956 DFFPSTNPDHN
+956 AS
-967 TDTKQRGALAAAKFH
+967 LAAAKLR
-982 PHDALAAYEK
+982 PHEALAAYEK

-1001 AGIVGISSILLDIY
+1001 AAIV
-1015 SQAIPAEAPNP
+1015 IPAEAPMP

-1034 PSTPTNPK
+1034 PAPTNPK
-1042 VLPADPTPSVAVQ
+1042 VLPTDPTPSVAVQ

-1070 LTKTGEG
+1070 LTKSGEG

-1107 VELEDGRPIR
+1107 VELEDGRPLR
-1117 PWSVVGCAL
+1117 PWSVVSSAL